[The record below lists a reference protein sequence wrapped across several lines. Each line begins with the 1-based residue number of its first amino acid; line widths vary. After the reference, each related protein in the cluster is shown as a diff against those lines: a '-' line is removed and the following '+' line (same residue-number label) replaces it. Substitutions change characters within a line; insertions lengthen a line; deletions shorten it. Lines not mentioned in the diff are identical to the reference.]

1 MTPIA
6 ISNQRPGFVPFSA
19 RPLVIAGRSTFAPRA
34 NTQSAYRP
42 APYRPPML
50 ANQTKNPQMGIGGF
64 SFSDVPLTLT
74 LGVAGAAA
82 LVLSSVV
89 PSPVKELTT
98 VAGLGLIAF
107 GVLNLFSAPAAAAEA
122 PTPATGNKP
131 FTVAEVDAFNK
142 VTAKVI
148 KPSWNEEVNRGL
160 FSKDYD
166 IEVLWTNGSDK
177 NITVPYRIY
186 VEEKPQ
192 MGVGT
197 SEFRGVA
204 YTGQVSLGPKQSV
217 QVPLEIDL
225 QYRSFIGALAVGIML
240 KVQKIA
246 PGGEVIDLDQRS
258 FIVY

>member
-19 RPLVIAGRSTFAPRA
+19 RPLQIAGRPVFAGRQGLQP
-34 NTQSAYRP
+34 AYRP
-42 APYRPPML
+42 APYKPPML
-50 ANQTKNPQMGIGGF
+50 SNPRPQMGVGGF
-64 SFSDVPLTLT
+64 SFSDIPMTLT
-74 LGVAGAAA
+74 LGVGGAAA
-82 LVLSSVV
+82 LVLAGVV
-89 PSPVKELTT
+89 PSPVKEIAT

-107 GVLNLFSAPAAAAEA
+107 GILNLFSAPAAAAEA
-122 PTPATGNKP
+122 PTPSTGNRP
-131 FTVAEVDAFNK
+131 FSVAEVDAFNK

-148 KPSWNEEVNRGL
+148 KPAWNEEVNRGL

-225 QYRSFIGALAVGIML
+225 QYRSFIGALAVGILL